1 MPSAGASRRILSF
14 LPGAAHM
21 QVTGIQGAE
30 EKPPGARCSAA
41 DISVDTAIP
50 ADMGQNNPMT
60 HSHTVHIRGQRKII
74 HMNPFSSFFLGV
86 PACR

>member
-1 MPSAGASRRILSF
+1 
-14 LPGAAHM
+14 M

-50 ADMGQNNPMT
+50 ADMGQNNPMA
-60 HSHTVHIRGQRKII
+60 HLHTVHIPGQRKII
-74 HMNPFSSFFLGV
+74 HMNPLSSFFRASRLAV
-86 PACR
+86 RQWR

>member
-1 MPSAGASRRILSF
+1 
-14 LPGAAHM
+14 M

-60 HSHTVHIRGQRKII
+60 HLHTVHIQDSVK
-74 HMNPFSSFFLGV
+74 SFI
-86 PACR
+86 